1 MLNLSQLQT
10 FVTVA
15 SEGSMTA
22 AADKLFLT
30 QPAVSQQMKNM
41 EDDLGV
47 ELIVR
52 GSKQIKMTAQ
62 GEILYEHAKKIL
74 SLAQLAEVSIKSI
87 GAQLK
92 GELRIGTLNSI
103 GLHLM
108 SPVVSRLLKYNPDF
122 KIKVNY
128 AKGEDLIQ
136 SYKKGELDVLVLPEV
151 ETNYKV
157 TLNDTKSQ
165 ILFKEEMWLVGSG
178 KDEFYPPQISLNEIK
193 KIPYVHFSEEYPD
206 FDKNLSGRVGTL
218 QSVFESANV
227 GTLKRVIEYGLGIG
241 FLPAHSIR
249 KQVRGGRLNRVRIT
263 DFEYKM
269 NFYYYYKAGGNHAET
284 AQIMFQALT
293 GDQEKS

>member
-10 FVTVA
+10 FVMVA

-74 SLAQLAEVSIKSI
+74 SFAQLAEVSIKSI

-108 SPVVSRLLKYNPDF
+108 SPVVSRLLKFNPDF

-128 AKGEDLIQ
+128 ARGEDLIQ
-136 SYKKGELDVLVLPEV
+136 SYKKGELDVLVLPEI
-151 ETNYKV
+151 ETNYKS
-157 TLNDTKSQ
+157 TLSDTKSQ
-165 ILFKEEMWLVGSG
+165 VLFKEEMWLVGSG
-178 KDEFYPPQISLNEIK
+178 KDEFYPMQISLNEIK
-193 KIPYVHFSEEYPD
+193 KIPYVHFSDEYPA
-206 FDKNLSGRVGTL
+206 FDKSLFEKVGAL

-241 FLPAHSIR
+241 FLPSHSIR
-249 KQVRGGRLNRVRIT
+249 KQVRGGRLNRVRIL
-263 DFEYKM
+263 DFEYKL
-269 NFYYYYKAGGNHAET
+269 NFHYYYKATGAHAET

-293 GDQEKS
+293 GDQERS

>member
-10 FVTVA
+10 FVTVV

-74 SLAQLAEVSIKSI
+74 SLAQVAEVSIKSI
-87 GAQLK
+87 GAQLR

-108 SPVVSRLLKYNPDF
+108 SPVVSRLLKFNPDF

-128 AKGEDLIQ
+128 AKGETLIQ
-136 SYKKGELDVLVLPEV
+136 DYKKGELDVVVIPDAEL
-151 ETNYKV
+151 NYK
-157 TLNDTKSQ
+157 TQMADSKSQ
-165 ILFKEEMWLVGSG
+165 ILFQEEMWLVGSG
-178 KDEFYPPQISLNEIK
+178 KDEFYPMTIALNEIK
-193 KIPYVHFSEEYPD
+193 KIPYVHFADEFPD
-206 FDKNLSGRVGTL
+206 FDVKLNSKVGKV

-241 FLPAHSIR
+241 FLPASSIK
-249 KQVRGGRLNRVRIT
+249 KQVRSGRLNHVRIS

-269 NFYYYYKAGGNHAET
+269 NFHYYYKTNSPVAET
-284 AQIMFQALT
+284 AQILFQALT
-293 GDQEKS
+293 GDQEKN

>member
-15 SEGSMTA
+15 AEGSMTA

-74 SLAQLAEVSIKSI
+74 SLAQSAEVSIRSI
-87 GAQLK
+87 GAQLR

-108 SPVVSRLLKYNPDF
+108 SPVVSRLLKFNPDF
-122 KIKVNY
+122 KIKVDY
-128 AKGEDLIQ
+128 STGENLIQ

-151 ETNYKV
+151 TKHFKAQ
-157 TLNDTKSQ
+157 LNESTGQ
-165 ILFKEEMWLVGSG
+165 VLFSEEMWLVGSG
-178 KDEFYPPQISLNEIK
+178 KDEFYPSSIQLNEIK
-193 KIPYVHFSEEYPD
+193 RIPYVHFSNEFPD
-206 FDKNLSGRVGTL
+206 FDAALTEKVGKL

-241 FLPAHSIR
+241 FLPSHSIK
-249 KQVRGGRLNRVRIT
+249 KQVRSGRLNHVRVV
-263 DFEYKM
+263 DFDYKM
-269 NFYYYYKAGGNHAET
+269 KFLYYFKTNSATAET
-284 AQIMFQALT
+284 AQILFQALT
-293 GDQEKS
+293 GDQERT

>member
-10 FVTVA
+10 FATVA
-15 SEGSMTA
+15 AEGSMTA

-52 GSKQIKMTAQ
+52 GAKQIKMTAQ

-87 GAQLK
+87 GAKLH

-108 SPVVSRLLKYNPDF
+108 SPVVSRLLKFNPDF
-122 KIKVNY
+122 KIKVEY
-128 AKGEDLIQ
+128 SRGETLIQ
-136 SYKKGELDVLVLPEV
+136 NYKKGDLDVLVLPDV
-151 ETNYKV
+151 EKNFKTS
-157 TLNDTKSQ
+157 LPDAKSE
-165 ILFKEEMWLVGSG
+165 ILFQEEMWLVGSG
-178 KDEFYPPQISLNEIK
+178 KDEFYPPHIVLNDVK
-193 KIPYVHFSEEYPD
+193 KIPYVHFADEFPE
-206 FDKNLSGRVGTL
+206 FDKLLNERLGTL

-241 FLPAHSIR
+241 FLPSHSIK
-249 KQVRGGRLNRVRIT
+249 KQVRSGRLNHVRIS
-263 DFEYKM
+263 DFDYKM
-269 NFYYYYKAGGNHAET
+269 NFLYYYRNSGPTTET
-284 AQIMFQALT
+284 AHILFQALS
-293 GDQEKS
+293 GDQERS

>member
-74 SLAQLAEVSIKSI
+74 SLAQMAEVSIKSV
-87 GAQLK
+87 GAKLH
-92 GELRIGTLNSI
+92 GELRIGTLNTI

-108 SPVVSRLLKYNPDF
+108 SPVVSRLLKFNPDF
-122 KIKVNY
+122 KIKVDY
-128 AKGEDLIQ
+128 AKGEALLEA
-136 SYKKGELDVLVLPEV
+136 YKKGDLDVIVLPEI
-151 ETNYKV
+151 EANYHSQ
-157 TLNDTKSQ
+157 LPDSKSQ
-165 ILFKEEMWLVGSG
+165 VLFQEEMWLVGSG
-178 KDEFYPPQISLNEIK
+178 KDEFYPMNISINELK
-193 KIPYVHFSEEYPD
+193 KIPYVHFAGEFPD
-206 FDKNLSGRVGTL
+206 FDTKLSKVTGKL

-227 GTLKRVIEYGLGIG
+227 GTLKRVIEYGLGVG
-241 FLPAHSIR
+241 FLPSHSIK
-249 KQVRGGRLNRVRIT
+249 KQVRGGRLNRVRVS

-269 NFYYYYKAGGNHAET
+269 SFHYYFKPSSPSAET

-293 GDQEKS
+293 GDQERS